1 MFPCRTRGE
10 LWRSFCETVSEF
22 SDSIE
27 SATFIKATFVSALVS
42 SQTEKPTLAGT
53 GQENEKR
60 GLLSEQFKDRLT
72 DGCELGNEPADVL

>member
-27 SATFIKATFVSALVS
+27 SATLFVKTA
-42 SQTEKPTLAGT
+42 Q
-53 GQENEKR
+53 
-60 GLLSEQFKDRLT
+60 GLLLLIKENKVKF
-72 DGCELGNEPADVL
+72 